1 MLVTIDSREFKPGG
15 ASAATIASLHYFRHA
30 PSTCGVNRI
39 NRDLLLAK
47 MNDKSPELSGSSNQA
62 STETN
67 LASSERLR
75 RVIWIGLLLAT
86 AYVSWFWYDQL
97 YCAPVDFYHRV
108 WKLARDNVYN
118 PEKLKNWDVW
128 EHKFDSQI
136 KNDEDSVKYANEMLA
151 SLKDPYTNVSDA
163 IQVQRAAEQG
173 DGLFVGIG
181 MIGDPEVMKECEKIR
196 ALRKAGD
203 AAAKAKKIFQKVI
216 KVWPDSPAE
225 RAGLHKGDKIVS
237 LNGIPLEG
245 ESMQKTSGLI
255 RKNLNKE
262 VELVVERGD
271 KLLALKVTPST
282 IALKPLAVAEIDP
295 EIGYLRI
302 NTFIQ
307 KDVPERVE
315 QELTKLG
322 GKKGLI
328 LDLRGNGGG
337 SVDSCL
343 KVASLFLETGRL
355 TSIKARVS
363 QKGYVTYNYDLK
375 SQYIQT
381 DTCDGDRVLYSDEKP
396 RFERLWK
403 DKPMVVLF
411 DEHSASA
418 AEMLAGALVE
428 NDRALSVGEK
438 SYGKGVAQQTMR
450 LPNGARMSVTTGR
463 YYTPKGKWLGDGTD
477 SDKHGLVP
485 DNEVAMNDE
494 VDYQSPSDTQLSAA
508 VELLKERMGA
518 EK

>member
-1 MLVTIDSREFKPGG
+1 
-15 ASAATIASLHYFRHA
+15 
-30 PSTCGVNRI
+30 
-39 NRDLLLAK
+39 
-47 MNDKSPELSGSSNQA
+47 MNETAPELSDLPEEPTYQ
-62 STETN
+62 
-67 LASSERLR
+67 RFR
-75 RVIWIGLLLAT
+75 RVVLVGLLLAA
-86 AYVSWFWYDQL
+86 AYVSWFWYDQM
-97 YCAPVDFYHRV
+97 YCTPLEFYHRV
-108 WKLARDNVYN
+108 WVLARDNVYS

-128 EHKFDSQI
+128 EHKFDAQI
-136 KNDEDSVKYANEMLA
+136 KTDDDSVKYANEMLG

-163 IQVQRAAEQG
+163 LQVQRAAEQG
-173 DGLFVGIG
+173 DGRFVGIG
-181 MIGDPEVMKECEKIR
+181 MIGDPEYMKECEKIN

-203 AAAKAKKIFQKVI
+203 AAAKAKKVFQKVI

-225 RAGLHKGDKIVS
+225 RAGLRKNDKIVS
-237 LNGIPLEG
+237 LAGIPLEG
-245 ESMQKTSGLI
+245 ESMPKISALI
-255 RKNLNKE
+255 RKNVDKPI
-262 VELVVERGD
+262 ELVVERED
-271 KLLALKVTPST
+271 KLVAMKVIPST
-282 IALKPLAVAEIDP
+282 IVLKPLAVAEIGGD
-295 EIGYLRI
+295 IGYIRI
-302 NTFIQ
+302 NTFLQ

-315 QELTKLG
+315 QQLAKFE

-337 SVDSCL
+337 SVDNCL
-343 KVASLFLETGRL
+343 RVASLFLETGRL

-375 SQYIQT
+375 PQYIQT
-381 DTCDGDRVLYSDEKP
+381 DTCDGEKVLYSDEKP

-428 NDRALSVGEK
+428 NDRASSVGEK
-438 SYGKGVAQQTMR
+438 SYGKGVAQQTLR

-485 DNEVAMNDE
+485 DKEVVMKDE
-494 VDYQSPSDTQLSAA
+494 IDYQNAGDIQLA
-508 VELLKERMGA
+508 VAVDLLKDRIRNA
-518 EK
+518 SF